1 MAIHDAG
8 TGTAS
13 ILRDVERPVEE
24 RTVGAEPW
32 RTTSAGP
39 AMIRALSDHR
49 IASARCRRS
58 RSSTRAA
65 ACTPLAAAP
74 SFARESGRTGC
85 SHRSTG
91 RRPRVSREAAARAL
105 HRQPHSCAGWW
116 VAHRPLGAVQPP
128 PPQAVLARRAASL
141 SASGQRQAQPRS
153 CLSRQRGG
161 MADEMPVLPDTMTTR
176 SSRFVTRATEP
187 VVNAALPVTG
197 CRSAMLDRSATSN
210 ATRYPSQPP
219 HRGRPSTAVV
229 RARCQL

>member
-13 ILRDVERPVEE
+13 ILRDVERPVKE

-32 RTTSAGP
+32 RTAPAGP

-128 PPQAVLARRAASL
+128 PTRLCSLVAPPAWAHRGSGRLSRDRASWGNAVGWPMKCLCCRTRWRRARPASSLAR
-141 SASGQRQAQPRS
+141 
-153 CLSRQRGG
+153 
-161 MADEMPVLPDTMTTR
+161 
-176 SSRFVTRATEP
+176 
-187 VVNAALPVTG
+187 
-197 CRSAMLDRSATSN
+197 
-210 ATRYPSQPP
+210 PS
-219 HRGRPSTAVV
+219 
-229 RARCQL
+229 